1 MPQRARKKKMIN
13 WSVQGPIISRL
24 LLHFFAYNVA
34 TLFLLAAFWGA
45 RAAISSMSESPDA
58 RAPLTL
64 WQQAAPVVIAMV
76 VMTPFMVWDLMRFT
90 NRIAGPLYRF
100 ECLMKDFV
108 KSGTLQEAAIREGDL
123 LTDFQKQF
131 NEFAQALNALH
142 PDTKYV
148 APPQTGSDETPDR
161 DKSAS
166 IPSPFRSVS

>member
-1 MPQRARKKKMIN
+1 MTQRARKKKMIN

-45 RAAISSMSESPDA
+45 RAALSSLSESPDA

-64 WQQAAPVVIAMV
+64 WQQSAPVVIAMI
-76 VMTPFMVWDLMRFT
+76 VMTPFMVWDLMRLT
-90 NRIAGPLYRF
+90 NRIAGPLFRF
-100 ECLMKDFV
+100 ECLLKDFV
-108 KSGTLQEAAIREGDL
+108 KTGTLQEAAIREGDL

-131 NEFAQALNALH
+131 NEFTQALHALH
-142 PDTKYV
+142 PDTKFV
-148 APPQTGSDETPDR
+148 APPQASADEISDLN
-161 DKSAS
+161 KSAS

>member
-13 WSVQGPIISRL
+13 WSLQGPIISRL

-45 RAAISSMSESPDA
+45 RAAISSMSESPEA

-64 WQQAAPVVIAMV
+64 WQQSAPVVIAML

-100 ECLMKDFV
+100 ECLLKDFV

-131 NEFAQALNALH
+131 NEFAQALHALH
-142 PDTKYV
+142 PDTKSV
-148 APPQTGSDETPDR
+148 APPQSEDADVAEHNQT
-161 DKSAS
+161 AS

>member
-1 MPQRARKKKMIN
+1 MSQRARKKKMVN
-13 WSVQGPIISRL
+13 WSLQGPIISRL

-45 RAAISSMSESPDA
+45 RAAISSMSEAPEA

-64 WQQAAPVVIAMV
+64 WQQSAPVVIAML

-100 ECLMKDFV
+100 ECNLREFV

-123 LTDFQKQF
+123 LMDFQKQF
-131 NEFAQALNALH
+131 NEFAQALHALH
-142 PDTKYV
+142 PDTKCV
-148 APPQTGSDETPDR
+148 ADPSSSDDESADR
-161 DKSAS
+161 QKSAS